1 MQQRSRA
8 VPQVHALV
16 AVKHLDGAKSRLAL
30 DFGTEDRARLTLA
43 MLADT
48 LTALANSP
56 AIASLTVV
64 TPDPRVAE
72 TARRFGADLV
82 PDPPASVTAAD
93 ERLNAALSHA
103 ANRLRARIRGADIVA
118 VQADLPALRSQE
130 VTEMLVAAPVGHRA
144 VVIDHHGAG
153 TSALVLRDADQQLRP
168 RFGAESARRH
178 LDSGAVALGGDW
190 PGLRLDADTASDL
203 SEAVVLGIGAHTR
216 AVLADVGWLERRY
229 RAADS
234 VRRA

>member
-8 VPQVHALV
+8 VPRVHAVV

-30 DFGTEDRARLTLA
+30 DFGIDDRARLTLA

-48 LTALANSP
+48 LTAVANSP

-82 PDPPASVTAAD
+82 PDPPAGASAAD
-93 ERLNAALSHA
+93 ERLNAALTHA
-103 ANRLRARIRGADIVA
+103 ADRVRGRRRGADLVA
-118 VQADLPALRSQE
+118 LQADLPALRSQE
-130 VTEMLVAAPVGHRA
+130 VTDMVAAAPVGHRA
-144 VVIDHHGAG
+144 VVIDHHGVG
-153 TSALVLRDADQQLRP
+153 TSALVLRAADQRLRP
-168 RFGAESARRH
+168 MFGAESARRH
-178 LDSGAVALGGDW
+178 LDSGALALGGNW

-203 SEAVVLGIGAHTR
+203 ADAVAIGIGAHTR
-216 AVLADVGWLERRY
+216 AVLTDVGWLDGRHRP
-229 RAADS
+229 ADS
-234 VRRA
+234 VGRA